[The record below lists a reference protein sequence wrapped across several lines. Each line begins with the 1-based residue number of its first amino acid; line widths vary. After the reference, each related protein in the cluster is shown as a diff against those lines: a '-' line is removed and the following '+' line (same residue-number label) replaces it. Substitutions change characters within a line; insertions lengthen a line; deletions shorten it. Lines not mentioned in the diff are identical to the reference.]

1 MKSILVIG
9 LGRFGRHIAKKFLEE
24 GNEVL
29 AVDRDEER
37 AEAAATLIRNI
48 QIGDA
53 TNDDFV
59 ESLGVNNFD
68 ICVVAIGDNFQ
79 SALETTVLLKDLGGK
94 FILARAS
101 RDVHKKLLLR
111 NGADHV
117 VYAERE
123 MAERLAIRYS
133 AKNIFDYI
141 ELTPEYAIYEI
152 AVPISWR
159 GKSIVEK
166 AVRTK
171 YHISILAT
179 KKAGQIY
186 PLPGA
191 DHIFREDETLM
202 IMGHH
207 DDVKALIKH

>member
-9 LGRFGRHIAKKFLEE
+9 LGRFGRHMAKKFLEQ

-29 AVDRDEER
+29 AIDKSEER
-37 AEAAATLIRNI
+37 ANAALKLVDNV

-53 TNDDFV
+53 TNEDFM

-79 SALETTVLLKDLGGK
+79 SALETTVLIKDLGGK

-123 MAERLAIRYS
+123 MAERLAVKYGS
-133 AKNIFDYI
+133 KNVFDYI
-141 ELTPEYAIYEI
+141 EMTADYAIYEI
-152 AVPISWR
+152 SVPLSWR
-159 GKSIVEK
+159 GKSILEK
-166 AVRTK
+166 AVRSR

-179 KKAGQIY
+179 KRDGQIF
-186 PLPGA
+186 PLPKPE
-191 DHIFREDETLM
+191 HIFLENETL
-202 IMGHH
+202 IVMGHH
-207 DDVKALIKH
+207 DDVKALTR